1 MGGKGST
8 QAKLPTPGELSPLL
22 ELQSKYNRVG
32 VETPFGSQRYD
43 RNPDGS
49 YNMVT
54 DIGDEGKGLVSR
66 AVALGMTDSNRMQAP
81 GQMNGIAG
89 ALASRI
95 GQRVGLEYGNQPIQL
110 TQSPA
115 MPAAK
120 PQQQQAPQPQGLPQA
135 PAQPAGNGA
144 AR

>member
-1 MGGKGST
+1 MGKPKVEA
-8 QAKLPTPGELSPLL
+8 AKLPTAAELGPLL

-66 AVALGMTDSNRMQAP
+66 AVGLGMTDSNRLQAP
-81 GQMNGIAG
+81 EQLNGIAG
-89 ALASRI
+89 ALTSRI
-95 GQRVGLEYGNQPIQL
+95 GQRYGLNYGNHPIQL
-110 TQSPA
+110 TQTPA
-115 MPAAK
+115 QPAAK
-120 PQQQQAPQPQGLPQA
+120 PQQQAAPPPQGLPAA
-135 PAQPAGNGA
+135 PQGGPK
-144 AR
+144 

>member
-1 MGGKGST
+1 M
-8 QAKLPTPGELSPLL
+8 SPLL

-66 AVALGMTDSNRMQAP
+66 AVGLGMTDSNRMQAAP
-81 GQMNGIAG
+81 QLNGMAG

-95 GQRVGLEYGNQPIQL
+95 GQRMGLEYGNHPMQL
-110 TQSPA
+110 TQTPA
-115 MPAAK
+115 QAPTK
-120 PQQQQAPQPQGLPQA
+120 PQAQAQMPQPQPQGVVQGPPRQ
-135 PAQPAGNGA
+135 QGTVK
-144 AR
+144 

>member
-1 MGGKGST
+1 M
-8 QAKLPTPGELSPLL
+8 SPLL

-32 VETPFGSQRYD
+32 VEIPFGSQRYD

-66 AVALGMTDSNRMQAP
+66 AVGLGMTDSNRQQAP
-81 GQMNGIAG
+81 AQMNAIAG
-89 ALASRI
+89 ALASRM
-95 GQRVGLEYGNQPIQL
+95 GQRMGLDIGNQPIQL

-115 MPAAK
+115 QPAAK
-120 PQQQQAPQPQGLPQA
+120 PQQQQALPPPQQTQTGVQ
-135 PAQPAGNGA
+135 
-144 AR
+144 

>member
-1 MGGKGST
+1 M
-8 QAKLPTPGELSPLL
+8 L

-66 AVALGMTDSNRMQAP
+66 AVGLGMTDSNRMQSAP
-81 GQMNGIAG
+81 QLNGIAG

-95 GQRVGLEYGNQPIQL
+95 GQRVGLEYGNQPMQL
-110 TQSPA
+110 TQAPA
-115 MPAAK
+115 MPQAK
-120 PQQQQAPQPQGLPQA
+120 PQQQQLPPAQSMPQA
-135 PAQPAGNGA
+135 PTQGQQ
-144 AR
+144 

>member
-1 MGGKGST
+1 M
-8 QAKLPTPGELSPLL
+8 L

-66 AVALGMTDSNRMQAP
+66 AVGLGMTDSNRMQSAP
-81 GQMNGIAG
+81 QLNGIAG

-95 GQRVGLEYGNQPIQL
+95 G
-110 TQSPA
+110 
-115 MPAAK
+115 
-120 PQQQQAPQPQGLPQA
+120 
-135 PAQPAGNGA
+135 
-144 AR
+144 